1 MMQVPRA
8 DQTSERRFEIQCKLE
23 AEIASLETLKEA
35 EERSRRLTGNV
46 VGILSSLE
54 QRLATLRRT
63 ILPVYNETGNL
74 QARQQ
79 NIEMTLNALDH
90 AIGYYGVCQE
100 VEATVRAGP
109 GGAGGLDNFLEAM
122 NRLHNAQRYF
132 QKNNPSSVEL
142 ENVASLFSVGLDA
155 LYVEF
160 HDVLTRQSKPILPIV
175 LLDLIG
181 SDEDTS
187 GEDAPQSLCQLP
199 ESMLGS
205 LSRIAAWLDERGH
218 RNHAKIYSSVRS
230 GIVLRSLQL
239 LKEHQRSASGGS
251 THAGSP
257 LPKTKLGHRHSLG
270 LATGLEM
277 SGKKASKRLQHALE
291 KKASRMLLKA
301 SQTTG
306 LGLSLTGSRKP
317 TPHQLSSYSVED
329 TAPDEQEM
337 ENYLL
342 LTVGLHKLMQTERSL
357 VAKILPNGLQAQVL
371 EATVREAMDLV
382 AHDGESIA
390 TRAKRCIVR
399 RDYSAVL
406 VIFPILK
413 HLGELKPDLERT
425 VEGCDYALRSKFT
438 SVLNTL
444 NITGAK
450 ALEDFAESVRNES
463 NSILPKDGTVAEST
477 SNVLVFLEQLAEYA
491 DTAGSV
497 LKRSSADME
506 GTAAAA
512 PVKQTENACKIVV
525 GTYIKKVLAQ
535 LNLLLV
541 SKSDASYSDVS
552 LRALFRLNN
561 HNHVVNALR
570 RSSLMELL
578 LSAEPTAEQTYRDL
592 LQKDKNN
599 YVNAAFAKA
608 RVYLEQPFDEPD
620 PVPKMLKEK
629 FLGFTREFEE
639 IAKWQRSY
647 SVPDSRL
654 REELR
659 RELQRSIV
667 PLYTSFYNKYRGTSF
682 SKNPNKYIKYAPEQI
697 SALIETFFDT
707 TA

>member
-1 MMQVPRA
+1 MQVPRA
-8 DQTSERRFEIQCKLE
+8 DETSERRFEIQCKLE
-23 AEIASLETLKEA
+23 AEIASLEALKEA
-35 EERSRRLTGNV
+35 EERSRKLTGNV

-79 NIEMTLNALDH
+79 NIELTLNALDH

-109 GGAGGLDNFLEAM
+109 GGAGGLDGFLEAM

-142 ENVASLFSVGLDA
+142 ENVASLFAVGLDA
-155 LYVEF
+155 LYAEF

-199 ESMLGS
+199 ESVLGS
-205 LSRIAAWLDERGH
+205 LARIAAWLDERGH

-239 LKEHQRSASGGS
+239 LKEHQRTASGGS

-257 LPKTKLGHRHSLG
+257 LPKSKFGHRHSLG

-277 SGKKASKRLQHALE
+277 PGKKASKRLQHALE

-306 LGLSLTGSRKP
+306 LGLSLTGARKP
-317 TPHQLSSYSVED
+317 TPHQLSGYSVED

-357 VAKILPNGLQAQVL
+357 VAKILPNNLQAQVL
-371 EATVREAMDLV
+371 EATVREATDLV

-390 TRAKRCIVR
+390 ARAKRCIVR

-444 NITGAK
+444 NVTGAK

-463 NSILPKDGTVAEST
+463 NSVLPKDGTVAEST

-497 LKRSSADME
+497 LRRSSADME
-506 GTAAAA
+506 ATAPA
-512 PVKQTENACKIVV
+512 KQTENACKIIV

-578 LSAEPTAEQTYRDL
+578 LAAEPTAEQTYRDL
-592 LQKDKNN
+592 LQRDRSN

-608 RVYLEQPFDEPD
+608 RGHLEIEETE
-620 PVPKMLKEK
+620 PVPKVLKEK
-629 FLGFTREFEE
+629 FLGFARECEE
-639 IAKWQRSY
+639 IAKLQRSY
-647 SVPDSRL
+647 SVPDPRL

-682 SKNPNKYIKYAPEQI
+682 TKNPAKYIKYTPEQV

>member
-1 MMQVPRA
+1 MQVPRA
-8 DQTSERRFEIQCKLE
+8 DETSERRFEIQCKLE
-23 AEIASLETLKEA
+23 AEIASLEALKEA
-35 EERSRRLTGNV
+35 EERSRKLTGNV

-79 NIEMTLNALDH
+79 NIELTLNALDH

-109 GGAGGLDNFLEAM
+109 GGAGGLDGFLEAM

-142 ENVASLFSVGLDA
+142 ENVASLFAVGLDA
-155 LYVEF
+155 LYAEF

-199 ESMLGS
+199 ESVLGS
-205 LSRIAAWLDERGH
+205 LARIAAWLDERGH

-239 LKEHQRSASGGS
+239 LKEHQRTASGGS

-257 LPKTKLGHRHSLG
+257 LPKSKFGHRHSLG

-277 SGKKASKRLQHALE
+277 PGKKASKRLQHALE

-306 LGLSLTGSRKP
+306 LGLSLTGARKP
-317 TPHQLSSYSVED
+317 TPHQLSGYSVED

-357 VAKILPNGLQAQVL
+357 VAKILPNNLQAQVL
-371 EATVREAMDLV
+371 EATVREATDLV

-390 TRAKRCIVR
+390 ARAKRCIVR

-444 NITGAK
+444 NVTGAK

-463 NSILPKDGTVAEST
+463 NSVLPKDGTVAEST

-497 LKRSSADME
+497 LRRSSADME
-506 GTAAAA
+506 ATAPA
-512 PVKQTENACKIVV
+512 KQTENACRIIV

-578 LSAEPTAEQTYRDL
+578 LAAEPTAEQTYRDL
-592 LQKDKNN
+592 LQRDRSN

-608 RVYLEQPFDEPD
+608 RGHLEIEETE
-620 PVPKMLKEK
+620 PVPKVLKEK
-629 FLGFTREFEE
+629 FLGFARECEE
-639 IAKWQRSY
+639 IAKLQRSY
-647 SVPDSRL
+647 SVPDPRL

-682 SKNPNKYIKYAPEQI
+682 TKNPAKYIKYTPEQV

>member
-1 MMQVPRA
+1 MHSTKA
-8 DQTSERRFEIQCKLE
+8 DTSERRFEIQCKLE
-23 AEIASLETLKEA
+23 AEIASLEVLKEA
-35 EERSRRLTGNV
+35 EERSRKLTNSV

-74 QARQQ
+74 QSQQQ
-79 NIEMTLNALDH
+79 NIERTLNALDH

-100 VEATVRAGP
+100 VEGAVQAGP
-109 GGAGGLDNFLEAM
+109 GGSGDLDSFLEAM
-122 NRLHNAQRYF
+122 NRLYNAQRYF

-142 ENVASLFSVGLDA
+142 ENVTSLFGVGLDA

-160 HDVLTRQSKPILPIV
+160 HDILARQSKPILPIV

-187 GEDAPQSLCQLP
+187 GEDAPQSLCPLP
-199 ESMLGS
+199 ESILGD
-205 LSRIAAWLDERGH
+205 LLKIAGWLEERGH
-218 RNHAKIYSSVRS
+218 RRHIKIYASVRS
-230 GIVLRSLQL
+230 TIVLRSLQL

-257 LPKTKLGHRHSLG
+257 LPKAKFGNRHSIG
-270 LATGLEM
+270 SQEA
-277 SGKKASKRLQHALE
+277 SGRRASRRLQHALE

-306 LGLSLTGSRKP
+306 LGLSLTTSRKP
-317 TPHQLSSYSVED
+317 PPQLSGHSVED

-342 LTVGLHKLMQTERSL
+342 LTVGLHKLMQAERSL
-357 VAKILPNGLQAQVL
+357 VAKILPTTLQAQVL

-399 RDYSAVL
+399 RDFSAVL

-444 NITGAK
+444 NVTGAK

-463 NSILPKDGTVAEST
+463 NSVLPKDGTVAEST

-491 DTAGSV
+491 DTAGVV
-497 LKRSSADME
+497 LRRSTDME
-506 GTAAAA
+506 
-512 PVKQTENACKIVV
+512 E
-525 GTYIKKVLAQ
+525 KVLAQ
-535 LNLLLV
+535 LNLALL
-541 SKSDASYSDVS
+541 SKSDACYSDVA
-552 LRALFRLNN
+552 LRTLFRLNN

-578 LSAEPTAEQTYRDL
+578 LLAEPNAEHTYRNL
-592 LQKDKNN
+592 LLHDKTNF
-599 YVNAAFAKA
+599 VFITFAKA
-608 RVYLEQPFDEPD
+608 RSFLEQPFDEPD
-620 PVPKMLKEK
+620 PGAKTLKEK
-629 FLGFTREFEE
+629 FVGFTRELEDV
-639 IAKWQRSY
+639 AKCQRSY
-647 SVPDSRL
+647 SVPDARL

-659 RELQRSIV
+659 NELQQAIV
-667 PLYTSFYNKYRGTSF
+667 PLYTAFYNKYHGISF
-682 SKNPNKYIKYAPEQI
+682 TKNPAKYIKYTPEQI
-697 SALIETFFDT
+697 SALIDTFFDT